1 MNNEQIN
8 QISFAFLREVEKL
21 TGKKMVVYSN
31 TYTARTRFSQE
42 LANQYPLWVAQY
54 GRENPTD
61 NGKWGNWIGFQYTDT
76 GAVNGIQGYV
86 DRNRFTNQILLENTS
101 EIPEGNMPPEEE
113 INILYTVKRGDTL
126 SQIARS
132 YGVTVNEIA
141 SQNGIQNP
149 NLIYV
154 GQTLV
159 IPKQNNNGQITY
171 IVKRGDTLS
180 QIARSY
186 GVTVNEIASQ
196 NGIQNP
202 NLIYVGQT
210 LTIPTQ
216 ISNSTIIYRV
226 KRGDTLS
233 EIARNY
239 GVTVNEIVSQ
249 NKIQNPNLIFPGQ
262 KLIIQIKRI
271 SRTNNINDQDVVYE
285 CGHLIHTIK
294 RGETL
299 LGIAR
304 KYKNDPYYII
314 QMNGITDPNLI
325 YPGKKIRLKV
335 VE

>member
-113 INILYTVKRGDTL
+113 INILYT
-126 SQIARS
+126 
-132 YGVTVNEIA
+132 
-141 SQNGIQNP
+141 
-149 NLIYV
+149 
-154 GQTLV
+154 
-159 IPKQNNNGQITY
+159 
-171 IVKRGDTLS
+171 VKRGDTLS

>member
-1 MNNEQIN
+1 MKHFGNLNNEQIN

-42 LANQYPLWVAQY
+42 LVNQYPLWVAQY

-154 GQTLV
+154 GQTL
-159 IPKQNNNGQITY
+159 
-171 IVKRGDTLS
+171 
-180 QIARSY
+180 
-186 GVTVNEIASQ
+186 
-196 NGIQNP
+196 
-202 NLIYVGQT
+202 
-210 LTIPTQ
+210 TIPTQ
-216 ISNSTIIYRV
+216 ISHSTIIYIV

>member
-1 MNNEQIN
+1 
-8 QISFAFLREVEKL
+8 
-21 TGKKMVVYSN
+21 MVVYSN

-113 INILYTVKRGDTL
+113 INILYT
-126 SQIARS
+126 
-132 YGVTVNEIA
+132 
-141 SQNGIQNP
+141 
-149 NLIYV
+149 
-154 GQTLV
+154 
-159 IPKQNNNGQITY
+159 
-171 IVKRGDTLS
+171 VKRGDTLS

>member
-154 GQTLV
+154 GQTL
-159 IPKQNNNGQITY
+159 
-171 IVKRGDTLS
+171 
-180 QIARSY
+180 
-186 GVTVNEIASQ
+186 
-196 NGIQNP
+196 
-202 NLIYVGQT
+202 
-210 LTIPTQ
+210 TIPTQ
-216 ISNSTIIYRV
+216 ISNSTIIYIV